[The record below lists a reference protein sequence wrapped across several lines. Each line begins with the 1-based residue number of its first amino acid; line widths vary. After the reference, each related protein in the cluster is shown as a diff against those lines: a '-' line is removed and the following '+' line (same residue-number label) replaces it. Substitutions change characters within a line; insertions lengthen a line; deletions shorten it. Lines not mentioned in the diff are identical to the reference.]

1 MHGLVIPFPAV
12 TDMANVLLFLAGYML
27 GIGSCVVF
35 IVLMFL
41 HRPRYEAP
49 TLHRRR
55 YRDLPI
61 PEAKPEAVEERPIYM
76 HGIMG
81 LSDEE

>member
-1 MHGLVIPFPAV
+1 
-12 TDMANVLLFLAGYML
+12 MATVLLFLAGYLL

-35 IVLMFL
+35 AALMLL

-49 TLHRRR
+49 TLHRRK

-61 PEAKPEAVEERPIYM
+61 PEAKPETVEERPLFMY
-76 HGIMG
+76 GVTG
-81 LSDEE
+81 LEDE